1 LAKRIIK
8 FENNKYIISYEL
20 LNLDKSETIIFLHGW
35 GASKNLMIQAFGK
48 KFPNFKHIYIDL
60 IGFGESSKP
69 SKGLDTF
76 EYSKI
81 IQHFL
86 NEIQV
91 NNNIIIGHS
100 FGGKIATLLNPKILI
115 LLASAGIVHRK
126 PFLVKSK
133 IFFYKLFKQLPFFKV
148 RNFFVSQDAKGLSQA
163 MYETFK
169 NVVDEDFTKIFQNR
183 QGETYILWGQDDNAT
198 PLKSGEII
206 HKLISKSVL
215 MIFKG
220 DHFFF
225 LHYSDEVAKS
235 ISNILKT
242 NKNDF

>member
-1 LAKRIIK
+1 
-8 FENNKYIISYEL
+8 L
-20 LNLDKSETIIFLHGW
+20 LDLDKSKTIAFLHGW
-35 GASKNLMIQAFGK
+35 GDSKELMIQAFGK
-48 KFPNFKHIYIDL
+48 KFPDFKHIYIDL

-69 SKGLDTF
+69 LKGLDTF

-86 NEIQV
+86 NEIQIS
-91 NNNIIIGHS
+91 NNIIIGHS

-115 LLASAGIVHRK
+115 LLASAGIVPKK

-133 IFFYKLFKQLPFFKV
+133 IFLYKLFKRLPFFKIK
-148 RNFFVSQDAKGLSQA
+148 NFFVSKDAKGLSQV

-183 QGETYILWGQDDNAT
+183 QGETYILWGQDDRAT
-198 PLKSGEII
+198 PLESGKII

-215 MIFKG
+215 IIFKG

-225 LHYSDEVAKS
+225 LNNSDEVAKS
-235 ISNILKT
+235 ISNILKI
-242 NKNDF
+242 NKNNF